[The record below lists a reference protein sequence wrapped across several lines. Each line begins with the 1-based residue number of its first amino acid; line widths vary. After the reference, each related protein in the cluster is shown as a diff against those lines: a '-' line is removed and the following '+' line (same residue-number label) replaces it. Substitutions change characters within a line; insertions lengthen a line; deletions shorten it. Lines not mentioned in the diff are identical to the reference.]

1 MLHSDKPNGHNILG
15 TTASTS
21 SSSVDASENPTLADG
36 RGADETKYTKR
47 RSRRRMAT
55 ARRNWKTVSLVA
67 SVATILVVMGVHY
80 NSNVQWRQQQ
90 GKQHLLKRALHILAQ
105 RNNNNSIN
113 QEPIKEQHVRISPKR
128 NQAELDDQD
137 EEKRG
142 DGKEQDKE
150 NAGDDKE
157 KDNENPG
164 DDKEEDET
172 EKQTQKRRPP
182 PVRGGKY
189 TIEELI
195 RMFQDLNGDVRGNVH
210 GGIRWVQDHL
220 LKELPGQKPNRLLE
234 ENPKGDAR
242 KKAKNAFRGTAVD
255 FNVKRMR
262 QSPMAWEA
270 EWDKLTEEQRNR
282 GPKVDYTKHSYTYPK
297 KEPTPTEEYPHL
309 ETLEEMMKRWPQDSI
324 DDPPDTIVEHLMHFD
339 YSNEKEREMAL
350 NYRNAELPFKVY
362 NVPDVDAATIKWTD
376 EYVTAGFDGGKSY
389 FFSESQRTM
398 GTCQESHDN
407 FFAFF
412 SPPSWHIDKFGPPPT
427 RNNDWTFKKWNQHAK
442 YADAVSL
449 SFDQPHFYWQAGV
462 PREERYNSKN
472 EWGFVSLDLPL
483 FSSTQANF
491 FQFNPEEQK
500 GIQCRFGERGV
511 TAATHYD
518 TGRNMVAMVL
528 GAKRYILSPPVE
540 CPKLG
545 IVTAKGN
552 SVYRHSLLNFGH
564 IQYLDDASSKDGNAA
579 MPAQERG
586 WLEVSKKALAIE
598 TVLKAGEV
606 LYIPSHWFHY
616 ITSLQRSGQCN
627 VRSGINNVGTEKF
640 GGPKEVSE
648 CEA

>member
-1 MLHSDKPNGHNILG
+1 MLPSDNSNGHMLG
-15 TTASTS
+15 RAGSPS
-21 SSSVDASENPTLADG
+21 SSSEDVEPPLTDG
-36 RGADETKYTKR
+36 RGADETKYNKR
-47 RSRRRMAT
+47 RLRRRMAT
-55 ARRNWKTVSLVA
+55 ARNNWKTVSLVA
-67 SVATILVVMGVHY
+67 SIVIILFVIGVY
-80 NSNVQWRQQQ
+80 YDSNVQWRQQQ
-90 GKQHLLKRALHILAQ
+90 GKEHLLKRALQILAQ
-105 RNNNNSIN
+105 RNNNQFPRNER
-113 QEPIKEQHVRISPKR
+113 QLRISPERK
-128 NQAELDDQD
+128 QEELDDQD

-142 DGKEQDKE
+142 DDKDKE
-150 NAGDDKE
+150 NTGDDKEHEKTGDDKE
-157 KDNENPG
+157 KENAV
-164 DDKEEDET
+164 DDKKEDEA
-172 EKQTQKRRPP
+172 EEQTQKRRPP
-182 PVRGGKY
+182 PVTRGKY
-189 TIEELI
+189 TNEELI
-195 RMFQDLNGDVRGNVH
+195 KLFQDLNRDMRGNVH
-210 GGIRWVQDHL
+210 GGIRWIEDHL

-234 ENPKGDAR
+234 QNPKGDAR
-242 KKAKNAFRGTAVD
+242 KKVKDALRGTGVD

-262 QSPMAWEA
+262 QFPMAWEA

-282 GPKVDYTKHSYTYPK
+282 GPKVDYTKRGYTYPE
-297 KEPTPTEEYPHL
+297 KEPTPSDDYPHL
-309 ETLEEMMKRWPQDSI
+309 ETLEEMLKRWPQDSI

-389 FFSESQRTM
+389 FFSENQRTM

-412 SPPSWHIDKFGPPPT
+412 SPSSWHMDRFGPPPT
-427 RNNDWTFKKWNQHAK
+427 LNNDWTFKKWNLHAR

-491 FQFNPEEQK
+491 FQFHPDEQK

-518 TGRNMVAMVL
+518 TGRNMVAMIH
-528 GAKRYILSPPVE
+528 GAKRYILSPPME
-540 CPKLG
+540 CPRLG
-545 IVTAKGN
+545 IVTARGN

-564 IQYLDDASSKDGNAA
+564 IQYLDDASSKNGTSA

-586 WLEVSKKALAIE
+586 WLEVSKKALAVD

-616 ITSLQRSGQCN
+616 ITSLQRSAQCN
-627 VRSGINNVGTEKF
+627 VRSGIDDVGTEKF
-640 GGPKEVSE
+640 GGPREVSE